1 MTKPENLASRR
12 IESRR
17 VVLGGAIL
25 AIIATVVVST
35 LTAGNPVSA
44 STTRAAAVV
53 GASRNSFI
61 ESDCKPTS
69 TGISFDVIYPYKA
82 YPGQQSGHLN
92 PKSGNY

>member
-53 GASRNSFI
+53 GASSAATVSPTPGRGRNTRHPLV
-61 ESDCKPTS
+61 C
-69 TGISFDVIYPYKA
+69 
-82 YPGQQSGHLN
+82 GQLDGSVDPRGRPEQ
-92 PKSGNY
+92 